1 LIAITTLVILAQ
13 AGMTAIFEHLNKLV
27 IPAQARMTAIFERLN
42 NARHTGA
49 GRYPVFGIVV

>member
-1 LIAITTLVILAQ
+1 
-13 AGMTAIFEHLNKLV
+13 MTVIFEHLNKLV